1 MVVLKE
7 QKCQTCNSRSSY
19 LPLRQGREYM
29 VEIFTPGRTLV
40 KKKSSLAD
48 YHSSLNREGWVGG
61 CCRRGRGGRRRQ
73 ILPVAQLPDPPL
85 LSRNWLN

>member
-29 VEIFTPGRTLV
+29 VETLSV
-40 KKKSSLAD
+40 RFLHQAEHFLRKNSLAD
-48 YHSSLNREGWVGG
+48 YHSSLTEEKGG
-61 CCRRGRGGRRRQ
+61 GV
-73 ILPVAQLPDPPL
+73 L
-85 LSRNWLN
+85 